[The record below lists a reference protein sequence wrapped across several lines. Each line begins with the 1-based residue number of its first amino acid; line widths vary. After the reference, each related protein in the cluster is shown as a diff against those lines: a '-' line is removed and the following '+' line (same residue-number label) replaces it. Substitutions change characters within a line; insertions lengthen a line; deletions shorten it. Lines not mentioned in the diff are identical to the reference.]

1 MKGIP
6 VSKKQHTRA
15 WLMKHRLRAKSL
27 DEVAEKALDALA
39 EKEGWDDLK
48 PQPEGEAD
56 G

>member
-1 MKGIP
+1 MK
-6 VSKKQHTRA
+6 R
-15 WLMKHRLRAKSL
+15 RLRVQDL
-27 DEVAEKALDALA
+27 DEVVRRGLDALA